1 MKPIKLAVLTFIALA
16 GIVVTTPAQVVV
28 FNSFGPG
35 NTYNSGIVWAISGA
49 SISGGYRGQAEFFTP
64 GISGY
69 LSSILL
75 ATYRESGGSG
85 YSNFY
90 IAQDNGSGI
99 PGTILE
105 SFTNIQ
111 NANGLL
117 TLNSTVQPLL
127 QAGTEYWLCDEPT
140 ADNSYNG
147 WYENNQGYANG
158 FAFERSEWSWAAIPP
173 PAPSSGVFRVS
184 VTPVPEPSVTG
195 LATLCVGCLLF
206 LRLKKSVV
214 VE

>member
-16 GIVVTTPAQVVV
+16 GIVVPTPAQVVV

-35 NTYNSGIVWAISGA
+35 NTYNSGVVWAVTGA
-49 SISGGYRGQAEFFTP
+49 SASGGYRGQAEFFTP

-69 LSSILL
+69 LSSIQL
-75 ATYRESGGSG
+75 ATYRLSGSG
-85 YSNFY
+85 LSNFY

-105 SFTNIQ
+105 SFTSVL

-117 TLNSTVQPLL
+117 TLNSTAKPLL
-127 QAGTEYWLCDEPT
+127 QAGTEYWLCDEPA

-147 WYENNQGYANG
+147 WYQNNQGYAPG
-158 FAFERSEWSWAAIPP
+158 IAFERFPWSWAAVTADH
-173 PAPSSGVFRVS
+173 APNSGVFQVS

-195 LATLCVGCLLF
+195 LATLSVGCLLF
-206 LRLKKSVV
+206 LRLKKSLV

>member
-1 MKPIKLAVLTFIALA
+1 MKPIRWAVLIFIALA
-16 GIVVTTPAQVVV
+16 GIVISTPAQVVV

-35 NTYNSGIVWAISGA
+35 NTYDSGILWGISGA
-49 SISGGYRGQAEFFTP
+49 STSYGYRGQAEFFTP

-75 ATYRESGGSG
+75 ATEREGGSG
-85 YSNFY
+85 FSNFY

-105 SFTNIQ
+105 SFANVL
-111 NANGLL
+111 NADGLL
-117 TLNSTVQPLL
+117 TLNSTAKPLL
-127 QAGTEYWLCDEPT
+127 QAGTEYWICDEPT
-140 ADNSYNG
+140 AGNSYNG
-147 WYENNQGYANG
+147 WYQNSLGYAPG
-158 FAFERSEWSWAAIPP
+158 FAFERSEWDWSAV
-173 PAPSSGVFRVS
+173 PAEHSPNSGVFQVS
-184 VTPVPEPSVTG
+184 VTPVPEPAVTG
-195 LATLCVGCLLF
+195 LGALCGCLLF